1 MEDELLRIKRDRQK
15 LQLQKQQDDATLV
28 KLIQELEVRKEKEL
42 KDKIEKEEIIKEMKL
57 LEKKKL
63 TKMEKNKKNKLEKLK
78 NERELIAM
86 KEQELMNEIKGL
98 SGKVDE
104 LNKIQ
109 REERERVGNVTKNII
124 EKRKKNKNV
133 NDMLLKEKSE

>member
-1 MEDELLRIKRDRQK
+1 
-15 LQLQKQQDDATLV
+15 
-28 KLIQELEVRKEKEL
+28 
-42 KDKIEKEEIIKEMKL
+42 
-57 LEKKKL
+57 
-63 TKMEKNKKNKLEKLK
+63 
-78 NERELIAM
+78 
-86 KEQELMNEIKGL
+86 MNEITGL

-124 EKRKKNKNV
+124 DKRKKNKSV